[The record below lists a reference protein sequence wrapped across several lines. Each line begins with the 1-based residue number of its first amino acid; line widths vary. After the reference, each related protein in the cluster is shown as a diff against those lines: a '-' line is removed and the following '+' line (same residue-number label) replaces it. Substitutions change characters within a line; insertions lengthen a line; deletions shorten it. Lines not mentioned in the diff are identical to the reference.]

1 MASTYKYAISAFT
14 EGFENEGS
22 FSKFLIVDV
31 LACALLIYTA
41 SLPYLHDFGWFANR
55 KSLTL

>member
-1 MASTYKYAISAFT
+1 MASAYKYAISAFT

-31 LACALLIYTA
+31 LACALLIYMA
-41 SLPYLHDFGWFANR
+41 SLPYLHDFGLVR
-55 KSLTL
+55 